1 MGVQDFDVQLKWI
14 DRVVVVSVNGDIDAL
29 TAPRLNDEIVA
40 VLPKEPSAVIVD
52 LSAVDFMASS
62 GMSVLVS
69 AHERVTHTA
78 QFGVVAD
85 GPGTSRPL
93 KLMGLD
99 AIIALHPTLEHA
111 LASCTV

>member
-14 DRVVVVSVNGDIDAL
+14 GRVVVVSVSGDIDAL
-29 TAPRLNDEIVA
+29 TAPRLSDEILN

-62 GMSVLVS
+62 GMAVLVS
-69 AHERVTHTA
+69 AHERVTHIA

-85 GPGTSRPL
+85 GPATSRPL

-99 AIIALHPTLEHA
+99 AIIPLHPTLEHA